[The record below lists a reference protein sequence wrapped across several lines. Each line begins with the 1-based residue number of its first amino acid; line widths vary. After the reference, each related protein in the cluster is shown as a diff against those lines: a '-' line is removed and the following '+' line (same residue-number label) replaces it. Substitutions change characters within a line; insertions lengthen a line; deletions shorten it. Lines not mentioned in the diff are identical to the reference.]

1 MGYESYGDH
10 EGLRARN
17 DQVAAVTLYVVDM
30 VRHLASFSC
39 PVIFLVPATN
49 IWTVKDTVHFNVTR
63 I

>member
-30 VRHLASFSC
+30 VRH
-39 PVIFLVPATN
+39 
-49 IWTVKDTVHFNVTR
+49 
-63 I
+63 